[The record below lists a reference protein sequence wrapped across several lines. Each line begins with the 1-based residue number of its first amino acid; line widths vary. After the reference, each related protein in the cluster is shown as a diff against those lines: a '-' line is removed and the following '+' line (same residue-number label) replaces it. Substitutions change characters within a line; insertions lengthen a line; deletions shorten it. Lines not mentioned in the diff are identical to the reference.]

1 MKPGNLGC
9 ESHSVQFWDGAAL
22 RWCSS
27 EMVQA
32 PDTDTKG
39 VKAIYFSVKAFLNL
53 GVRSPIKPQAKNQGQ
68 LSRGPSPGALGQWYP
83 GPIGWSLGS
92 CALSRNP

>member
-1 MKPGNLGC
+1 MKLGNLGC

-39 VKAIYFSVKAFLNL
+39 VKAKYFSVKAFLNL

-68 LSRGPSPGALGQWYP
+68 LSQARRRAHLANEIPGPSA
-83 GPIGWSLGS
+83 GPW
-92 CALSRNP
+92 APAR